1 MLTSN
6 DCRLAGIRD
15 IAAMKIAA
23 IINRG
28 TKKDFIDLF
37 FLLQIY
43 SLEDILGFYKNK
55 YSETSLFILQHLQY
69 ICK

>member
-28 TKKDFIDLF
+28 TKKRFYRSVFSSSDLF
-37 FLLQIY
+37 VRGY
-43 SLEDILGFYKNK
+43 PRIL
-55 YSETSLFILQHLQY
+55 
-69 ICK
+69 